1 MRKKS
6 AEEVLELL
14 MRHLIVGIEE
24 LFDYK
29 NIEGEEFQ
37 YGERVAYTE
46 CLECLQQWTNAEP
59 ARIRFRYRKEISVM
73 NQERNKPYLSQAR
86 INMAYFFLMAHIIF
100 CDKSNFF

>member
-46 CLECLQQWTNAEP
+46 CLECLQQWTNADRHGLDFDIEKRYP
-59 ARIRFRYRKEISVM
+59 LWTKSEISHIYRK
-73 NQERNKPYLSQAR
+73 RL
-86 INMAYFFLMAHIIF
+86 
-100 CDKSNFF
+100 

>member
-46 CLECLQQWTNAEP
+46 CLECLQQWTNAD
-59 ARIRFRYRKEISVM
+59 RHGLDRKEISVM

-86 INMAYFFLMAHIIF
+86 INMAYFFLMAHIII

>member
-46 CLECLQQWTNAEP
+46 CLECLQQWTNADRHGLDFDIEK
-59 ARIRFRYRKEISVM
+59 RYPLFIAS
-73 NQERNKPYLSQAR
+73 
-86 INMAYFFLMAHIIF
+86 AYKYGLLFSNGTYNFL
-100 CDKSNFF
+100 